1 MLPTAPIRGDFPSLK
16 LGRMV
21 RYGSTIERD
30 LLYFLEYQPTVKW
43 YREQPFTVERVLA
56 DGKLHRYTPD
66 YEIHEGSE
74 RLLVEC
80 KPEARLESA
89 QAQQQRQIGQAWA
102 ENNGYRFVTY
112 TEAELRAGEQ
122 LNNLKLLWRYA
133 RLRHCPEAP
142 RILAHIRE
150 QETSTIECICEQ
162 LQLTTQ
168 TLVPQLC
175 WMLFHHRLA
184 MNLNQVFTT
193 GASIW
198 ATEEG
203 NAWHA

>member
-1 MLPTAPIRGDFPSLK
+1 MVQTGPIRGDFPSLK

-30 LLYFLEYQPTVKW
+30 LLYFLEYKRSVTW
-43 YREQPFTVERVLA
+43 YQEQPFTVEQVLA

-66 YEIHEGSE
+66 YEIHEGNG

-112 TEAELRAGEQ
+112 TETELRSGQQ
-122 LNNLKLLWRYA
+122 LNNLKLFWRYA
-133 RLRHCPEAP
+133 RLRELPDVS
-142 RILAHIRE
+142 RILEHVSGCEA
-150 QETSTIECICEQ
+150 STVERVCQQ
-162 LQLTTQ
+162 LQL
-168 TLVPQLC
+168 VPSGVIPQICHL
-175 WMLFHHRLA
+175 LFHLQLHMELSQA
-184 MNLNQVFTT
+184 FTT
-193 GASIW
+193 NSPFWLA
-198 ATEEG
+198 EG
-203 NAWHA
+203 